1 MKFSSFFSVLTTTT
15 CICVTSSFQLQDNH
29 YRVWN
34 KNVMKIRRSTDFSV
48 YNDFHRRESSV
59 VLMATPI
66 LENWVLT
73 KKNEVSGV
81 VRNHPDKDIFDGE
94 ILTTSSLATK
104 VELVREGAIVVT
116 SSGSKYKLG
125 KQSVSKTPKQSSAKP
140 FFGGGMNTSNKVVP
154 ILSEWSLTAN
164 GGVKGIVKNHP
175 DPDIQNGEELTT
187 SNIKENRNSL
197 KEGQI
202 ITTSSGS
209 KYKLGTE
216 LQNGSTSKVTPT
228 NTFQNPFVFF
238 GRKLTDSNDNNN
250 SNDKSNITQMM
261 EKDTSR
267 TKGSTAA
274 KAATFMRKYGLN
286 GKTIGNGK
294 YLLAGKG
301 AKSTSGRSTIWTA
314 YKADAD
320 GNPTGE
326 PLTVKLSTNV
336 DAVKRESDNY
346 NRVTSGLFPGRF
358 VTKYDYFTSA
368 NSESSNEFNNQCAL
382 VMESGIKD
390 LKTILQVRRGR
401 GYEDR
406 AMRDAAVAVIQCVQA
421 MHSSGLVWTDLKTEN
436 FVITTDDV
444 DGNGGLPG
452 VKGIDLES
460 AILRGKSP
468 VDFSPEAC
476 PPEFAKKFIEGV
488 GYNFK
493 LDYSYDI
500 WSYGMMLY
508 EIATGRSYFGNY
520 SPSIITKS
528 LARDDFEVDVSAV
541 EDPKL
546 RDLIQSCLQKDP
558 KKRPSVTKI
567 LLHPYFL
574 STGIGPYGF

>member
-1 MKFSSFFSVLTTTT
+1 M
-15 CICVTSSFQLQDNH
+15 
-29 YRVWN
+29 
-34 KNVMKIRRSTDFSV
+34 
-48 YNDFHRRESSV
+48 
-59 VLMATPI
+59 VLMAGTPI
-66 LENWVLT
+66 LENWILT

-104 VELVREGAIVVT
+104 LEQVREGAIVVT

-125 KQSVSKTPKQSSAKP
+125 KQNGSKVKVSSKKP
-140 FFGGGMNTSNKVVP
+140 FFYGGDNIKSNKVP
-154 ILSEWSLTAN
+154 ILNEWSITAT
-164 GGVKGIVKNHP
+164 GGVKGIVRNHP
-175 DPDIQNGEELTT
+175 DPDIQNGEKLTT

-209 KYKLGTE
+209 KYKLGTK
-216 LQNGSTSKVTPT
+216 LQDDDSKAGVGGGA
-228 NTFQNPFVFF
+228 NSSIFQGPFVFLK
-238 GRKLTDSNDNNN
+238 RQTTDSSNSSSDSSIMNNN
-250 SNDKSNITQMM
+250 TLKNDKEKTSPTNKSTKTVASATQ
-261 EKDTSR
+261 KR
-267 TKGSTAA
+267 N
-274 KAATFMRKYGLN
+274 YGLN
-286 GKTIGNGK
+286 GKTIGDGK
-294 YLLAGKG
+294 YLLSGIG
-301 AKSTSGRSTIWTA
+301 TKSTSGRSTIWTA
-314 YKADAD
+314 YRADAD

-326 PLTVKLSTNV
+326 PLTVKLSKNF

-346 NRVTSGLFPGRF
+346 NRVTFGLFPGRF
-358 VTKYDYFTSA
+358 VTKYDYYANA
-368 NSESSNEFNNQCAL
+368 NSKTSDELSNQCAL
-382 VMESGIKD
+382 VMESGTKD
-390 LKTILQVRRGR
+390 LKTILQARRGR

-421 MHSSGLVWTDLKTEN
+421 MHYSGLVWTDLKTEN
-436 FVITTDDV
+436 FVITTDDT

-460 AILRGKSP
+460 AILKGKSP

-488 GYNFK
+488 GYDFK

-520 SPSIITKS
+520 SPALITKT
-528 LARDDFEVDVSAV
+528 LAKDDFEVDVSAV

-558 KKRPSVTKI
+558 KKRPGVTKI